1 VGLAVGLWPRSQA
14 LADEP
19 FFTGIGDLPGGSF
32 SSDAINVSGN
42 GSLVVGQSASD
53 LSYKEPFRWQRGVM
67 TGLGLLEGA
76 VFGTAEDASYDGSV
90 IVGLNHFGPTREAYR
105 WTAETGVVGLGDLY
119 GQVIYSDAY
128 GVSADGS
135 VAVGRG
141 TNSSFDHEAFRWTEE
156 TGMVG
161 LGDLPGG
168 SFDSGAFAVSGD
180 GGVVVGWSQSE
191 QGREAFRWADGV
203 MTGLGF
209 FPGGSYWSMA
219 TDVSANGLVVVGNGK
234 SAASGSDTE
243 AFRWTEETGMVG
255 LGDLPGGEFESEA
268 RAVSADGAV
277 VVGRS
282 DMRYYTDIWE
292 AFIWDEVNA
301 MRRLHDVLTDLGL
314 DLMGWRLQEAW
325 GVSDDGLT
333 IVGEGRNPLGR
344 SEGWIAQIP
353 EPATISLL
361 ILGLPALC
369 RQCRN

>member
-1 VGLAVGLWPRSQA
+1 
-14 LADEP
+14 
-19 FFTGIGDLPGGSF
+19 
-32 SSDAINVSGN
+32 
-42 GSLVVGQSASD
+42 
-53 LSYKEPFRWQRGVM
+53 
-67 TGLGLLEGA
+67 
-76 VFGTAEDASYDGSV
+76 
-90 IVGLNHFGPTREAYR
+90 
-105 WTAETGVVGLGDLY
+105 
-119 GQVIYSDAY
+119 VIYSDAY

-141 TNSSFDHEAFRWTEE
+141 TNSCFNHEAFRWTEE

-168 SFDSGAFAVSGD
+168 SFDSGAFGVSGD
-180 GGVVVGWSQSE
+180 GSVVVGWSQSE

-209 FPGGSYWSMA
+209 FPGGSYWSIA
-219 TDVSANGLVVVGNGK
+219 TDVSANGLVVIGNGK
-234 SAASGSDTE
+234 SAASGSNTE
-243 AFRWTEETGMVG
+243 AFRWTEETGIVG

-282 DMRYYTDIWE
+282 DMRYHSDMWE

-314 DLMGWRLQEAW
+314 DLMGWRLKEAW

-369 RQCRN
+369 RRCRN